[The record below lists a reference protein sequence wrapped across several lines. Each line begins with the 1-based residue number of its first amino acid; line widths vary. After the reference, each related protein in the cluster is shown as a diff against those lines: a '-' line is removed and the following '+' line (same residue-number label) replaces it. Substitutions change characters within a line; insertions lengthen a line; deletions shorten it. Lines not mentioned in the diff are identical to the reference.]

1 MNVFFN
7 SESQI
12 SYVKDSLPLIKRNPL
27 IIHLINPN
35 PLVSTPAFTTRAR
48 TENDYNFS
56 LMRAELGLCGSR
68 ERERRQMARCLQH
81 SAIIVIT

>member
-12 SYVKDSLPLIKRNPL
+12 SYVKDSLPLIKRSPL
-27 IIHLINPN
+27 IWIHPK

-68 ERERRQMARCLQH
+68 EREREDRWLDVYSTQQ
-81 SAIIVIT
+81 

>member
-12 SYVKDSLPLIKRNPL
+12 SYVKDSLPLIKRSPL
-27 IIHLINPN
+27 ILIHPK

-68 ERERRQMARCLQH
+68 EREREDRWLDVYSTQQ
-81 SAIIVIT
+81 

>member
-27 IIHLINPN
+27 IWINPK

-68 ERERRQMARCLQH
+68 EREREDRWLVVYSTQQ
-81 SAIIVIT
+81 

>member
-12 SYVKDSLPLIKRNPL
+12 SYVKDSLPLIKRSPL
-27 IIHLINPN
+27 IWINPN

-68 ERERRQMARCLQH
+68 EREREDRWLDVYSTQQ
-81 SAIIVIT
+81 